1 MASAV
6 LVVEYIILL
15 CNRLHYDMQGN
26 VIPNAYID
34 AILFEEV

>member
-6 LVVEYIILL
+6 LVEYIILL